1 MAPDIEYIEHQGPK
15 PFARSDPIANRK
27 AIIERLQGQKVLV
40 PDIISYMPAW
50 RVGLHPDVDAVN
62 EELDAWLKTIAIDEH
77 KKIKHRQ
84 KGNYTWLT
92 AAYYSDA
99 KKDKILLLSQFLYWV
114 GSLLRHVH
122 QVNANIHR

>member
-1 MAPDIEYIEHQGPK
+1 MVPDIEYNEHQGPN
-15 PFARSDPIANRK
+15 PFAKSDPIADRK
-27 AIIERLQGQKVLV
+27 EIIERLQGQKVLV

-62 EELDAWLKTIAIDEH
+62 EELDVWLKTIAIEEH

-99 KKDKILLLSQFLYWV
+99 RKDKILLLSQFLYWV
-114 GSLLRHVH
+114 GSLVQHVH
-122 QVNANIHR
+122 QVNANI